1 MITST
6 VPKMLSSALL
16 EKEFSAIQKFSTWG
30 IEVSLI
36 SPDNIFDWVAKIKGL
51 RSSLWNGGVFTL
63 FLQFSPN
70 KAIREPEI
78 SFCTIPFHPNVDPA
92 NGKVQLDFGLIEKKG
107 LYVLNILLY
116 VQNLLSNPVLENA
129 VNSSAKQM
137 LLYLPHAY
145 KQIATDCVM
154 NSQTIEGKH
163 FNKIEVPT
171 IKSENY
177 LDKSKEKVN
186 NKSYYTSAKISFEKY
201 HLDWS
206 NLATCKVT
214 YKK

>member
-51 RSSLWNGGVFTL
+51 RSSLW
-63 FLQFSPN
+63 
-70 KAIREPEI
+70 
-78 SFCTIPFHPNVDPA
+78 NVDPA